1 MTTLQDAIHWCQQEA
16 SIQDLVLLLDEIV
29 VLLRNAILAQDIPIQ
44 TVQDMIEQSL
54 LVRGWNLANLA
65 QISGVEL
72 PRLRQILDHEGLPPS
87 SEELAAIAPTC
98 FRPDGNPW
106 DAAELEVLAKV
117 QYGAQYY
124 AQYTSLSMLIL
135 RNWDLLCR
143 TPMPIKRLQ
152 ALRDGAYPTE
162 EDILRLVLHLRLEE
176 AFVRNLA
183 NGAID
188 LLQG

>member
-1 MTTLQDAIHWCQQEA
+1 MTTLQDAIQWCQQEA

-29 VLLRNAILAQDIPIQ
+29 VLLRNAILAQDTPIQ

-65 QISGVEL
+65 QISGVDL

-98 FRPDGNPW
+98 YKPDG
-106 DAAELEVLAKV
+106 AAWTPEELEVLAKV

-143 TPMPIKRLQ
+143 TPMPIERLQ
-152 ALRDGAYPTE
+152 ALRDGADPTE
-162 EDILRLVLHLRLEE
+162 TDILRLVLHLRLDE

-183 NGAID
+183 SGAIA
-188 LLQG
+188 